1 MTTAQFS
8 CEISSSDPTV
18 PLVLK
23 IYIDGDNVKTLDPV
37 PNKYQ
42 FESLISDSETTENHS
57 IEFELLGK
65 LPEHTIVDDQG
76 NIVKDA
82 VVTVRNKQFESIAID
97 TVFDQ
102 RTQYQHDFNGSGD
115 QITDEFFG
123 AMGCNGRTKF
133 EFTTPI
139 YIWMLENL

>member
-1 MTTAQFS
+1 MATAQFS
-8 CEISSSDPTV
+8 CEISNSDPTV

-23 IYIDGDNVKTLDPV
+23 IYIDSTNVLTLAPV
-37 PNKYQ
+37 PAEYH
-42 FESLISDSETTENHS
+42 FESTVEDSELTQNHT

-65 LPEHTIVDDQG
+65 SPEHTIVDDQG

-82 VVTVRNKQFESIAID
+82 VISIRNKKLETIPID
-97 TVFDQ
+97 TAFDQ
-102 RTQYQHDFNGSGD
+102 RTQYWHDFNGSGE

-123 AMGCNGRTKF
+123 AMGCNGRTRF